1 MEWNTH
7 GLAAQRPFL
16 PLGRGTRQVSEDS
29 LGGPWPDPLLSAPK
43 PPGAPMPGA
52 PALPFCELPAWS
64 PVTWALVGPQVGFG
78 PCDMAP
84 AGLSSWQAGP
94 TFRQETDAE
103 TLMDAKLKPG
113 AGFGQVTWE
122 ACLSLLGETTPGM
135 MGGWHHLGSIFTCGK
150 PIEQ

>member
-1 MEWNTH
+1 MLSLGMEWNTH

-94 TFRQETDAE
+94 TFRHPMRW
-103 TLMDAKLKPG
+103 LPG
-113 AGFGQVTWE
+113 CIPT
-122 ACLSLLGETTPGM
+122 SPNPGM
-135 MGGWHHLGSIFTCGK
+135 WNSSGTPPLSSLKQVSGYLHPLIFPTTSY
-150 PIEQ
+150 